1 MEKNIFN
8 NAYFGKP
15 YKMRN
20 GNKAIFHRNAN
31 NRTWYLICEEI
42 HDRIPYNVD
51 GTSRGDNC
59 FDIVSEWQEEIN
71 EEELDKLAYQS
82 ASPSLQMGIHSLKLY
97 KDGFKAC
104 YRNIFRN

>member
-1 MEKNIFN
+1 MEKNIFE
-8 NAYFGKP
+8 NAYFGKA

-20 GNKAIFHRNAN
+20 GNKAIFHRNN

-71 EEELDKLAYQS
+71 EEELAKIAEESSKTVYTAFMKLI
-82 ASPSLQMGIHSLKLY
+82 GIWIS
-97 KDGFKAC
+97 GFKAG
-104 YRNIFRN
+104 YRKAKEN